1 MEIREAIIHALDG
14 DAILFIGSGF
24 SLGATNEKNDKFE
37 TATPLAHKLL
47 KECEFEEKDFTNDLG
62 IASRIYQDT
71 KGEID
76 LVEFLRKEYTAIDV
90 TSEQEIIA
98 KINWQ
103 RIYTTN
109 YDNVFELACEKTKKR
124 IQSVILSDRPN
135 DYKNKSNICI
145 HINGDIKR
153 LTQEKLNN
161 EFKLTNI
168 SYLTEDFNKSEWSTL
183 FRSDLLTAKSI
194 FFIGYSMQYDLDLQ
208 RIVFSTPDLIAKT
221 FFIIGEQASKSE
233 QMLIK
238 TFGQPFPIGIKNFTA
253 QINDIK
259 NDHIHI
265 TKIPDCY
272 LCFNQPRIKESPTS
286 ILDNDEFN
294 FLVYGEYDINKLY
307 YSTIN
312 PKDFVYAIC
321 RSKHEEVLKLIK
333 NGEQNILIHSDLG
346 NGKSIFIATLIAFLS
361 KAGYNVLKF
370 NKYYTSYNREIEQIC
385 QKDGKYILVF
395 DDYMSHIDC
404 LKELKIHRTNQ
415 ILILSERSAM
425 NDIYYNDLCDLFGG
439 FHNINLNRLD
449 YNEIKQFVNILNH
462 YGFWN
467 KFSAE
472 RIDKKEDFI
481 RTECKGQIKNIILRL
496 LNSKNILDSFQKLIA
511 SIRTKK
517 GYYEAIL
524 FILIARVS
532 KLDLDLEDL
541 AYSLNMSQLNSP
553 SFQKDPFVRE
563 FVDFDTYT
571 IKSKSSIISHVLLQQ
586 IFDSTIVVDVML
598 SIFRNLNEHRHNE
611 KVRRILR
618 NMMMFTNIQQALNK
632 EDANY
637 KYNILRYYEN
647 IKSLPS
653 CDRNPHFW
661 LQYAIVKLSEH
672 DYEQAKIYFN
682 AAYSFAKRID
692 NFDTYQID
700 NHYARFILENE
711 IKLGTKET
719 CMEAFLHAHSILM
732 DPKHKIEVRYY
743 PYRVAQNYYPF
754 YERFYKLL
762 NNHEQKIFIQ
772 SCCDILKRL
781 KSYLRNTTTA
791 SERLDVK
798 KAEQNLTRILKE
810 LNIHY
815 KSEV

>member
-1 MEIREAIIHALDG
+1 MEISEAIIHALDG
-14 DAILFIGSGF
+14 DAVLFIGSGF
-24 SLGATNEKNDKFE
+24 SLGATNVRNDKFK

-47 KECEFEEKDFTNDLG
+47 RDCEFEEKDFTDDLG

-76 LVEFLRKEYTAIDV
+76 LVEFLRKEYTAVDV

-98 KINWQ
+98 QVNWQ

-109 YDNVFELACEKTKKR
+109 YDNVFELASEKNKKK

-208 RIVFSTPDLIAKT
+208 RIVFSTPKLIEKT
-221 FFIIGEQASKSE
+221 FFIIGEQASRTE

-238 TFGQPFPIGIKNFTA
+238 TFGQPFPIGIKKFTA
-253 QINDIK
+253 QINSIK
-259 NDHIHI
+259 NDHIQITHI
-265 TKIPDCY
+265 SDYY
-272 LCFNQPRIKESPTS
+272 LCFNKPIIKESPSS
-286 ILDNDEFN
+286 ILDIDEFN
-294 FLVYGEYDINKLY
+294 LLVRGEYDINKLY
-307 YSTIN
+307 YSAIN
-312 PKDFVYAIC
+312 PKDFVYSIC
-321 RSKHEEVLKLIK
+321 RSKLEEVLKLIK
-333 NGEQNILIHSDLG
+333 KGEQNILIHSDLG
-346 NGKSIFIATLIAFLS
+346 NGKSIFIATLIASLS
-361 KAGYNVLKF
+361 KEGYNVLKF

-385 QKDGKYILVF
+385 KKEGQYILVF
-395 DDYMSHIDC
+395 DDYMSHIDY

-425 NDIYYNDLCDLFGG
+425 NDIYYNDLCDLFGD
-439 FHNINLNRLD
+439 FHNIDLNKLD
-449 YNEIKQFVNILNH
+449 HNEIKEFVNILNH

-472 RIDKKEDFI
+472 RIDRKEDFI
-481 RTECKGQIKNIILRL
+481 KTECKGQIKNIILKL
-496 LNSKNILDSFQKLIA
+496 LNSKAILDSFQKLIT
-511 SIRTKK
+511 SIRAKK

-541 AYSLNMSQLNSP
+541 SYSLNMSQLNSP
-553 SFQKDPFVRE
+553 SFKKDPYVRE

-571 IKSKSSIISHVLLQQ
+571 IKSKSSIISQVLLQQ

-598 SIFRNLNEHRHNE
+598 SIFRNLSEHRHNI
-611 KVRRILR
+611 KIKRILR
-618 NMMMFTNIQQALNK
+618 NMMMFTNIQQAINK
-632 EDANY
+632 EDTNY
-637 KYNILRYYEN
+637 KHNILRYYEN

-653 CDRNPHFW
+653 CNKNPHFW

-672 DYEQAKIYFN
+672 DYEQAQIYFN
-682 AAYSFAKRID
+682 AAYSFAEKID

-711 IKLGTKET
+711 IKMGTKET

-754 YERFYKLL
+754 YERFYKSL
-762 NNHEQKIFIQ
+762 NDHEQKIFIQ
-772 SCCDILKRL
+772 SCCDILNRL

-791 SERLDVK
+791 SERIDVK

-810 LNIHY
+810 LNISY
-815 KSEV
+815 RSEA

>member
-24 SLGATNEKNDKFE
+24 SLGAINEKNDKFK

-47 KECEFEEKDFTNDLG
+47 KECEFEEKDFINDLG

-76 LVEFLRKEYTAIDV
+76 LVEF
-90 TSEQEIIA
+90 
-98 KINWQ
+98 
-103 RIYTTN
+103 
-109 YDNVFELACEKTKKR
+109 F
-124 IQSVILSDRPN
+124 
-135 DYKNKSNICI
+135 
-145 HINGDIKR
+145 
-153 LTQEKLNN
+153 LN
-161 EFKLTNI
+161 
-168 SYLTEDFNKSEWSTL
+168 
-183 FRSDLLTAKSI
+183 
-194 FFIGYSMQYDLDLQ
+194 
-208 RIVFSTPDLIAKT
+208 
-221 FFIIGEQASKSE
+221 
-233 QMLIK
+233 
-238 TFGQPFPIGIKNFTA
+238 
-253 QINDIK
+253 
-259 NDHIHI
+259 
-265 TKIPDCY
+265 
-272 LCFNQPRIKESPTS
+272 
-286 ILDNDEFN
+286 
-294 FLVYGEYDINKLY
+294 
-307 YSTIN
+307 
-312 PKDFVYAIC
+312 
-321 RSKHEEVLKLIK
+321 
-333 NGEQNILIHSDLG
+333 
-346 NGKSIFIATLIAFLS
+346 
-361 KAGYNVLKF
+361 
-370 NKYYTSYNREIEQIC
+370 
-385 QKDGKYILVF
+385 VF
-395 DDYMSHIDC
+395 DDYMSHIDY

-439 FHNINLNRLD
+439 FYNIDLNRLD
-449 YNEIKQFVNILNH
+449 YNEIKQLVNILNH

-481 RTECKGQIKNIILRL
+481 RIECKGQIKNIILKL

-571 IKSKSSIISHVLLQQ
+571 IKSKSSIISQVLLQQ

-598 SIFRNLNEHRHNE
+598 SIFRNLSEHRHNE

-653 CDRNPHFW
+653 CDTNPHFW

-672 DYEQAKIYFN
+672 DYKQAQIYFN
-682 AAYSFAKRID
+682 VAYSFAKKID

-762 NNHEQKIFIQ
+762 NEHEQKIFIQ
-772 SCCDILKRL
+772 SCYDILERL

-791 SERLDVK
+791 SERVDVK

-810 LNIHY
+810 LNISY
-815 KSEV
+815 KLED